1 MAADALAPTALRYFL
16 AIAEVGSFTAASR
29 ALHISQPSLT
39 VAIRK
44 LEQELGTSLFVR
56 TSRGVQLTST
66 GHALLRH
73 ARSVVRA
80 LSDART
86 EIEGLESEPRGR
98 FTLGCHESLGA
109 YFLPGF
115 MAPFLAAHPAIELA
129 LWNGNSRD
137 VQRQVIDRAVD
148 VGIVVNA
155 EAHPDCVVSPLFLD
169 RVELIVATELRKTAR
184 RDPRAL
190 LASHPLLYVP
200 ELRQVQYIL
209 GALEKEGVR
218 ATRHLPCSSMELVKS
233 LVIDGTGVGILPRRV
248 AGYRVGQGEL
258 APLSDALPSYDDT
271 IMLVRRFDLHTT
283 SAARLLVDALLAH
296 GRAMERAAESA
307 PRGARSR

>member
-16 AIAEVGSFTAASR
+16 SIAEVGSFTAASR
-29 ALHISQPSLT
+29 ALRISQPSLT
-39 VAIRK
+39 VAIQK
-44 LEQELGTSLFVR
+44 LEEELGTSLFVR

-66 GHALLRH
+66 GHALLRT

-115 MAPFLAAHPAIELA
+115 MAPFLAQHPAVELA

-137 VQRQVIDRAVD
+137 VQRAVVDRAVD
-148 VGIVVNA
+148 VGLVVNA
-155 EAHPDCVVSPLFLD
+155 EPHPDCVVQPLFVD
-169 RVELIVATELRKTAR
+169 RVELIVASDLRKTAR
-184 RDPRAL
+184 RDPLAL

-209 GALEKEGVR
+209 GALAKDGVR
-218 ATRHLPCSSMELVKS
+218 AARQLPCSSMELVKS

-248 AGYRVGQGEL
+248 AGYRVPTGTL
-258 APLSDALPSYDDT
+258 APLSDSLPSYDDQ

-283 SAARLLVDALLAH
+283 AAARLLIDALLAH
-296 GRAMERAAESA
+296 GRTMGGGAETAA
-307 PRGARSR
+307 RGSRSR